1 MSAFAVAR
9 LDELDALPVD
19 DEGLT
24 WRPVRRH
31 FDIRAFGTNAY
42 TAERTG
48 QRVVEEHSE
57 ATLGHE
63 ELYVVVS
70 GRATFTLEDEELDAP
85 AGTLVFVRPG
95 TRRGAVAAEDGT
107 TVLVLGGKR
116 GEAFRVSAWE
126 TVFAAYGY
134 RRLGDVER
142 GRALLQDAVE
152 AEPDAWQGQ
161 YHLACFAALDGD
173 VEAAL
178 LHLGRA
184 VEMDPTAAQWAAG
197 DEDFGSVR
205 DDARFEALVGPPALG
220 SA

>member
-1 MSAFAVAR
+1 MSAFEVAR
-9 LDELDALPVD
+9 LDELEALPVD

-24 WRPVRRH
+24 WRPVRRR

-42 TAERTG
+42 TAERAG

-57 ATLGHE
+57 STLGHE

-70 GRATFTLEDEELDAP
+70 GRAAFTVGDDELDAP

-95 TRRGAVAAEDGT
+95 TQRGAVAAEPGT
-107 TVLVLGGKR
+107 TIVVLGGKR
-116 GEAFRVSAWE
+116 GEAFRVSPWE

-142 GRALLQDAVE
+142 GRALLQEAVS
-152 AEPDAWQGQ
+152 AEPNAWQGR

-173 VEAAL
+173 AEGAL
-178 LHLGRA
+178 SYLRQA
-184 VEMDPTAAQWAAG
+184 VEMDPTAAQWAAD
-197 DEDFGSVR
+197 DEDF
-205 DDARFEALVGPPALG
+205 DAIRGDPRFGELVG
-220 SA
+220 